1 MALETMQGLTP
12 TIIVRIPD
20 TIDLTEAANHYVS
33 FMQGNR
39 LLLKKTDG
47 FVVEAH
53 EVEIYLTQEETLMF
67 RPGAAS
73 MQVNWTYSTGQR
85 GATRWIGIRFDANQ
99 LPEVLP

>member
-12 TIIVRIPD
+12 TIIVRVPE
-20 TIDLTEAANHYVS
+20 TIDLTEAANIYVS
-33 FMQGNR
+33 FMQSNR
-39 LLLKKTDG
+39 LLMKKTEG

-53 EVEIYLTQEETLMF
+53 EVDIYLTQEETLLF
-67 RPGAAS
+67 KPGTAS

-85 GATRWIGIRFDANQ
+85 GATRWLGIHIDANQ